1 MSIVLDWN
9 WSGQIIVPMIDDGLK
24 VDLNP
29 FLDKDW
35 SGGATI
41 HYLGIWETY
50 GLAPL
55 TYCHE
60 TSGGGQA

>member
-35 SGGATI
+35 NGGAT
-41 HYLGIWETY
+41 HTAPEAEA
-50 GLAPL
+50 GLI
-55 TYCHE
+55 
-60 TSGGGQA
+60 